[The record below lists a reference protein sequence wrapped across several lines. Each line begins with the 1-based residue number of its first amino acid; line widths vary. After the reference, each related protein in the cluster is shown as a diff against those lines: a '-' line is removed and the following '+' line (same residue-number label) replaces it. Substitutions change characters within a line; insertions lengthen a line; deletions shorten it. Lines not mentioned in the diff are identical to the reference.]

1 MSLSDDLKNK
11 SPEELSKFQA
21 GWKPRS
27 ECDILS
33 EKEWQRRFMLEQHEL
48 DKRLLKEQVK
58 WMKFSALIG
67 FIGILIGAIITGI
80 ATFLT
85 TNIQVKLQRESSR
98 PIIQQQTVLP
108 ASVPTVPTTL
118 KSSPESSPKND
129 NNHRTNH

>member
-1 MSLSDDLKNK
+1 MSISDDLKNK
-11 SPEELSKFQA
+11 SPEELSRFQA

-27 ECDILS
+27 EYDILS

-58 WMKFSALIG
+58 WMKFAAFIG

-85 TNIQVKLQRESSR
+85 TNIQATRQIEPLK
-98 PIIQQQTVLP
+98 PTIQQQTVSSAL
-108 ASVPTVPTTL
+108 VRHLPTTT
-118 KSSPESSPKND
+118 KSSLETPKKE
-129 NNHRTNH
+129 